1 MQEFDYL
8 NLTGKQLKLF
18 LAIYDKNSVTLAA
31 EEFNINQSTASHTL
45 EKLRECFDDQLFIKS
60 GRGIEPTEQAMI
72 LAPKVREVLTM
83 MEGFH
88 DRYEYHPSDDND
100 PITIATN
107 VEFANSIFSK
117 MRENLAQEAP
127 DKALRILDLGS
138 RLSLQNAVQRH
149 DIDVV
154 VSIRPPKLANSL
166 NRKQLSVEEL
176 WCYFDG
182 NYRDPPK
189 TLEEYCSARHVVI
202 DFGSDDKSAVAEF
215 LDKMNLDRNVILYVP
230 NFDVIPLMVEG
241 TDLVVTQRSGLAET
255 TFNTLSRCALPVPFP
270 QIYTDLI
277 WRRRDEKSG
286 RNRWVRNLF
295 D

>member
-1 MQEFDYL
+1 M
-8 NLTGKQLKLF
+8 F
-18 LAIYDKNSVTLAA
+18 LAIFDKNSVTLAA

-45 EKLRECFDDQLFIKS
+45 DKLRDSFNDPLFVKS
-60 GRGIEPTEQAMI
+60 GRGIEPTEQAVV
-72 LAPKVREVLTM
+72 LATKIREVLTM

-107 VEFANSIFSK
+107 VEFASTIFSR
-117 MRENLAQEAP
+117 MREKLALEAP

-138 RLSLQNAVQRH
+138 RLGLESAFNRH

-154 VSIRPPKLANSL
+154 VSIRPLKFPNSL
-166 NRKQLSVEEL
+166 SRRQLTVDTL
-176 WCYFDG
+176 RCYFDG
-182 NYRDPPK
+182 KFRAAPK
-189 TLEEYCSARHVVI
+189 SLEEYCKARHAVI
-202 DFGSDDKSAVAEF
+202 DFGSADKSAVAEF
-215 LDKMNLDRNVILYVP
+215 LDKMNLVRNVVLYVP
-230 NFDVIPLMVEG
+230 NFDVIPLLVEG
-241 TDLVVTQRSGLAET
+241 SDMIVTQRSGLADT
-255 TFNTLSRCALPVPFP
+255 TFKNLSSCEPPVPFP
-270 QIYTDLI
+270 KVYTDLI

>member
-18 LAIYDKNSVTLAA
+18 LAIYEKNSVTQAA

-45 EKLRECFDDQLFIKS
+45 EKLRECFDDPLFVKS
-60 GRGIEPTEQAMI
+60 GRGIEPTEQAVV
-72 LAPKVREVLTM
+72 LALKIREVLNM

-107 VEFANSIFSK
+107 VEFSNAIFTR
-117 MRENLAQEAP
+117 MREKLANVAP
-127 DKALRILDLGS
+127 HKPLRILDLGS
-138 RLSLQNAVQRH
+138 RLSLDGAFDRN

-154 VSIRPPKLANSL
+154 VSIRPLKFPNSL
-166 NRKQLSVEEL
+166 NRRQLSVETL

-182 NYRDPPK
+182 KFRKPPK
-189 TLEEYCSARHVVI
+189 TIEEYCKARHAMI
-202 DFGSDDKSAVAEF
+202 DFGSKDKSAVAEF
-215 LDKMNLDRNVILYVP
+215 LDKMNLVRNVVLYVP

-241 TDLVVTQRSGLAET
+241 TDMIVTQRSGLADT
-255 TFNTLSRCALPVPFP
+255 TFKNLAHCEPPVPFP
-270 QIYTDLI
+270 KIHTDLI